1 MARFRMA
8 HDIACWEEE
17 EGKKRQ
23 TLFSRPHS
31 FIRLVD
37 YLVVST
43 LHQLVVNAV
52 ENLLAVLQEH
62 IDQMPSRE
70 TIESWSHLP
79 DAAAEAPAELTPH
92 KVGGRLWNVKGP

>member
-1 MARFRMA
+1 MTLLA
-8 HDIACWEEE
+8 
-17 EGKKRQ
+17 GKKKKGEKRQ